1 MKKTITALLVAFAA
15 SSALPVAA
23 NAQHKSAMEHGHG
36 KMAMHSAVPFDKLPA
51 STRGLIKANEKM
63 HREMMIDY
71 IGNADI
77 DFTRSMI
84 AHHKGAIA
92 MAEVELKYGKDE
104 QTRALAKE
112 IIATQKKEIRQMEAW
127 LKQKREAYDQYLKDE
142 KRAAREEMRARSEKS
157 RADADAAKARAEQ
170 VKPTK

>member
-1 MKKTITALLVAFAA
+1 MKKTLATLLVAFAA
-15 SSALPVAA
+15 SSAVPAVAA
-23 NAQHKSAMEHGHG
+23 AQPKTMSDHGR
-36 KMAMHSAVPFDKLPA
+36 AAAHSAVPFDKLPA
-51 STRGLIKANEKM
+51 STRGLVKAGEKM

-77 DFTRSMI
+77 DFTRVMI

-112 IIATQKKEIRQMEAW
+112 IITTQKKEIRQMEAW
-127 LKQKREAYDQYLKDE
+127 LKQKREAYEQYLKDE
-142 KRAAREEMRARSEKS
+142 KKAAREESRAYSEKAK
-157 RADADAAKARAEQ
+157 ADAEAAKARGERIQ
-170 VKPTK
+170 PTK